1 MGAVINFRRRL
12 PVAVLAASGLVAAG
26 VAAAPSATAAACEGT
41 VTAVPA
47 IQGSGPSA
55 AITGTVTT
63 RGVVVGDY
71 EGPSPALRG
80 FYLQD
85 PTGDGDAA
93 TSDGIF
99 VFNANLDS
107 VSNGQLVEVTGT
119 AGEFQGQTQIT
130 ATSVTACP
138 GDPAVAP
145 ADVTLPVASATA
157 LEAYEGMLVRV
168 HQTLTVTEHF
178 QLGRFG
184 QVVVSSGG
192 RLRQPT
198 NIYPADDPRSA
209 ELAAANALNRLII
222 DDASQAQN
230 PDPIVFGRGGN
241 PLSAANT
248 LRGGDTV
255 TDPVGVLTFTWAGN
269 SASGNAYRLRPVG
282 ALGGTAQFAAVNPR
296 PAAAPAVG
304 GSVKVASANLLNY
317 FNTFT
322 GCTFGVGGAATD
334 CRGAENA
341 TEFERQAPK
350 EVAEIGALGAS
361 VVGLMELENDG
372 YGPDSAIQDL
382 VNRLNAASAP
392 GTWAFIDPD
401 AALGGTNVA
410 GTDAIKVGLLYR
422 PAAVTPVPG
431 TTAVDPAEVYERRP
445 LAQTFTSANGARFT
459 VVVNHFKSKG
469 CDGATGADL
478 DQGDGQGCFNARR
491 TAQATALASWL
502 SGTVVPAAAD
512 RDVLV
517 IGDLNAYAKE
527 DPIAVLEG
535 AGYANLVEAF
545 GGPDAYS
552 YAFDGQWGYL
562 DHALASASLRSQVT
576 GAGDFHINAD
586 EPAVLDYNTNFKSAG
601 QLGSLYAPDEF
612 RTSDHDPV
620 LVGLE
625 PTRYVLPPFLSPPGG
640 STVRAGSVVTT
651 RFRLLDGLGAP
662 IPDTEARQLV
672 QRSSCAVTLRV
683 AGVQPLAP
691 QCVTYNATTDNFVHR
706 WQTSRQPVGVV
717 HLTVQVT
724 VPGGPPQ
731 SRSVR
736 LTLAP

>member
-41 VTAVPA
+41 VTGVPA

-55 AITGTVTT
+55 AVTGTVTT

-85 PTGDGDAA
+85 AAGDGDAA

-107 VSNGQLVEVTGT
+107 VSNGQFVEVTGT

-157 LEAYEGMLVRV
+157 LEANEGMLVRV

-209 ELAAANALNRLII
+209 GLAAANALNRLII

-269 SASGNAYRLRPVG
+269 SASGNAYRLRPIG
-282 ALGGTAQFAAVNPR
+282 ALGGTAQFAAANPR

-361 VVGLMELENDG
+361 VVGLMELENDP
-372 YGPDSAIQDL
+372 GP
-382 VNRLNAASAP
+382 
-392 GTWAFIDPD
+392 GE
-401 AALGGTNVA
+401 
-410 GTDAIKVGLLYR
+410 
-422 PAAVTPVPG
+422 
-431 TTAVDPAEVYERRP
+431 PAERRVGAGHVGVHRPGRRTRRHERRRH
-445 LAQTFTSANGARFT
+445 GR
-459 VVVNHFKSKG
+459 H
-469 CDGATGADL
+469 
-478 DQGDGQGCFNARR
+478 QGGPALPARR
-491 TAQATALASWL
+491 
-502 SGTVVPAAAD
+502 
-512 RDVLV
+512 RD
-517 IGDLNAYAKE
+517 A
-527 DPIAVLEG
+527 G
-535 AGYANLVEAF
+535 AGY
-545 GGPDAYS
+545 
-552 YAFDGQWGYL
+552 DGRRPRRGVRT
-562 DHALASASLRSQVT
+562 ASAGADVHVGERRTFHRRGEPLQV
-576 GAGDFHINAD
+576 
-586 EPAVLDYNTNFKSAG
+586 
-601 QLGSLYAPDEF
+601 Q
-612 RTSDHDPV
+612 
-620 LVGLE
+620 GL
-625 PTRYVLPPFLSPPGG
+625 
-640 STVRAGSVVTT
+640 
-651 RFRLLDGLGAP
+651 
-662 IPDTEARQLV
+662 
-672 QRSSCAVTLRV
+672 
-683 AGVQPLAP
+683 
-691 QCVTYNATTDNFVHR
+691 
-706 WQTSRQPVGVV
+706 
-717 HLTVQVT
+717 
-724 VPGGPPQ
+724 
-731 SRSVR
+731 
-736 LTLAP
+736 